1 MSLETINTYEIPEN
15 IREALTDVPDEGS
28 TRLPYFDVVINVPSE
43 ENSNNQI
50 ENATIEGYDET
61 DLVLPIDEQEEDII
75 TEEPVEESTG
85 SSFSNGRTNNNG
97 VAFSDRHAIIDD
109 DELYDIVF
117 SGGSNVPASYSLDQI
132 SEAVPVD
139 EAEIIDQSSQ
149 REARELAAE
158 ATGDNTLNQ
167 STESDEEIT
176 NRIIQE
182 SLNSE
187 RQVDQF
193 RQRFSGA
200 SWYELVQQQ
209 EVILAGL
216 GGIGSFVSLFLS
228 RLNPKLITMYD
239 PDIFETHN
247 MSGQLVQNYNIGRT
261 KIAVAADIC
270 VQYSNYYGIVGINE
284 FYGSDSAVSNVM
296 ICGFDNMVARNVFF
310 KNWKTANLGKADSLF
325 IDGRLSLENF
335 QIFSITGDNFVAIED
350 YEKNHLFSDS
360 EVLEQQCSLKQTSH
374 MAGMIGSLITGNFV
388 NYCNNLNPD
397 NFERPLPFLIEYN
410 GIINKF
416 DTHDKF

>member
-28 TRLPYFDVVINVPSE
+28 TRLPYFDVVINDPSE

-61 DLVLPIDEQEEDII
+61 DSVLPIDEQEEDIL

-132 SEAVPVD
+132 SEAIPVD
-139 EAEIIDQSSQ
+139 EAEIIDQASQ

-167 STESDEEIT
+167 STESNEEIT

-239 PDIFETHN
+239 PDIFEAHN

-270 VQYSNYYGIVGINE
+270 VQYSNYYGVVGINE
-284 FYGSDSAVSNVM
+284 FYGSDSAISNVM
-296 ICGFDNMVARNVFF
+296 ICGFDNMAARNVFF

>member
-28 TRLPYFDVVINVPSE
+28 TRLPYFEVVINGPSGE
-43 ENSNNQI
+43 RSNNQI
-50 ENATIEGYDET
+50 EDATVEGYDET
-61 DLVLPIDEQEEDII
+61 DLVSYLDEQEEDVL
-75 TEEPVEESTG
+75 TEELVEESTG

-97 VAFSDRHAIIDD
+97 VAFSDRHTIIDD

-132 SEAVPVD
+132 SEAIPVD
-139 EAEIIDQSSQ
+139 EAEIIDQVSQ

-167 STESDEEIT
+167 SPESDEEIA

-247 MSGQLVQNYNIGRT
+247 MSGQLVQNYNVGRS
-261 KIAVAADIC
+261 KIAVAVDIC
-270 VQYSNYYGIVGINE
+270 VQYSNYHGVVGINE

-335 QIFSITGDNFVAIED
+335 QIFSITGDNLVAIED

>member
-28 TRLPYFDVVINVPSE
+28 TRLPYFEVVINGPSG

-50 ENATIEGYDET
+50 EDANVEGYDEI
-61 DLVLPIDEQEEDII
+61 DSVLPIDEQEEDIL

-139 EAEIIDQSSQ
+139 EAEIIDQASQ

-167 STESDEEIT
+167 STESNEEIT

-239 PDIFETHN
+239 PDIFEAHN

-310 KNWKTANLGKADSLF
+310 NNWKTANLGKADSLF